1 MYLLFKLFF
10 NNVVGFILYKNKILI
25 FFYFKILEEVVEFVR
40 KFSDVE
46 VKEIFFIVIFECEF
60 FKLDMVVKWF
70 RDGKFLGESDK
81 Y

>member
-1 MYLLFKLFF
+1 M
-10 NNVVGFILYKNKILI
+10 
-25 FFYFKILEEVVEFVR
+25 EFVR

-70 RDGKFLGESDK
+70 RDGKFLEESDK